1 MSGRSPRWFT
11 GIKYPESGLPDGYK
25 ELSYIESNDGEY
37 IDTGVSV
44 DATNYNKLKF
54 VVDCE
59 ILGNSGS
66 SGTNWFLNGSNT
78 NGAYFYMGQYSGTYY
93 YGCGGSTD
101 RNTGISVVSGRHTF
115 TLDAANKKF
124 TVSGVLDITAT
135 VANVTAAGRLILFGF
150 SFTPIRTFRQ
160 KLYSAQIYQGKTL
173 MCDFVPCMKMSNQQA
188 GLFDL
193 VSQRFFGN
201 DGTGEFIAGPAA

>member
-1 MSGRSPRWFT
+1 MSGRSPRL
-11 GIKYPESGLPDGYK
+11 ISVVRSKLPQGYT

-59 ILGNSGS
+59 ILGSSGS
-66 SGTNWFLNGSNT
+66 SGKNWFLNGSNT

-101 RNTGISVVSGRHTF
+101 RNTGISAVSGRHTF

-135 VANVTAAGRLILFGF
+135 VANVTAAGRLLLFGF
-150 SFTPIRTFRQ
+150 SGSPIRTIRQ
-160 KLYSAQIYQGKTL
+160 KLYRSQIYQGETL
-173 MCDFVPCMKMSNQQA
+173 MCDFVPCMNMSNQQA

-201 DGTGEFIAGPAA
+201 DGTGAFIAGPAA

>member
-1 MSGRSPRWFT
+1 MSGRSPRL
-11 GIKYPESGLPDGYK
+11 ISVVRSKPPQGYTK
-25 ELSYIESNDGEY
+25 LSYIESNDGEY
-37 IDTGVSV
+37 IDTGVLV

-59 ILGNSGS
+59 ILGSSGS
-66 SGTNWFLNGSNT
+66 SGTDWFLNGSNT
-78 NGAYFYMGQYSGTYY
+78 NGAYFYIGQYNGTYS
-93 YGCGGSTD
+93 YGCGDSTD
-101 RNTGISVVSGRHTF
+101 QNTGISVVSGRHVF

-135 VANVTAAGRLILFGF
+135 VANVTATARLILFGF
-150 SFTPIRTFRQ
+150 SYTTIRTFRQ
-160 KLYSAQIYQGKTL
+160 KLYSAQIYQGGTL

-193 VSQRFFGN
+193 VSERFFGN

>member
-1 MSGRSPRWFT
+1 MSGRSPRLISVKR
-11 GIKYPESGLPDGYK
+11 IKPPKGYT
-25 ELSYIESNDGEY
+25 ELSYIESNGGEY
-37 IDTGVSV
+37 INTGVSV

-59 ILGNSGS
+59 ILGSSGG

-78 NGAYFYMGQYSGTYY
+78 NGAYFYTGQYNGTYY

-101 RNTGISVVSGRHTF
+101 QNTEISVVSGRHTF

-135 VANVTAAGRLILFGF
+135 VANVTATGRLILFGF
-150 SFTPIRTFRQ
+150 DFTTIRTFRQ
-160 KLYSAQIYQGKTL
+160 KLYSAQIYQGGTL
-173 MCDFVPCMKMSNQQA
+173 VCDFVPCMQMSNQQA

-193 VSQRFFGN
+193 ISQRFFGN
-201 DGTGEFIAGPAA
+201 DGTGEFIAGPAT

>member
-11 GIKYPESGLPDGYK
+11 GIKYPGSGPPDGYK
-25 ELSYIESNDGEY
+25 ELSYIESNGGEY
-37 IDTGVSV
+37 INTGVSV
-44 DATNYNKLKF
+44 DATNYKF

-59 ILGNSGS
+59 ILGS
-66 SGTNWFLNGSNT
+66 SETNWLLNGSNT
-78 NGAYFYMGQYSGTYY
+78 SGAYFYMGQYSGTYY

-135 VANVTAAGRLILFGF
+135 VANVTAAGRLLLFGF
-150 SFTPIRTFRQ
+150 SGSPIRTIRQ
-160 KLYSAQIYQGKTL
+160 KLYRSQIYQGETL
-173 MCDFVPCMKMSNQQA
+173 MCDFVPCMNMSNLQA

-201 DGTGEFIAGPAA
+201 DGTGGFIAGPAA

>member
-1 MSGRSPRWFT
+1 MSGRSPRLISVT
-11 GIKYPESGLPDGYK
+11 RSKLPQGYT
-25 ELSYIESNDGEY
+25 ELSYIESNGGEY

-59 ILGNSGS
+59 ILGGNGS
-66 SGTNWFLNGSNT
+66 SGTDWFLNGSNT
-78 NGAYFYMGQYSGTYY
+78 NGAYFYMGQHAGTYY
-93 YGCGGSTD
+93 YGCGGSAD
-101 RNTGISVVSGRHTF
+101 QNTGISVVSGRHTF

-135 VANVTAAGRLILFGF
+135 VANVTATARLILFGF
-150 SFTPIRTFRQ
+150 DFTPIRTFRQ

-173 MCDFVPCMKMSNQQA
+173 MCDFVPCMNMSNQQA